1 MGPRPVSESAWQ
13 TVTTTRSDAL
23 KANQV
28 AICHL
33 ADGSG
38 DIRVTADGRPSIFDI
53 IKVLGGKRAPRKTW
67 ERIIKAHPEVVL
79 LAHNLQFPGSG
90 QRETP
95 VAKDK
100 AAAYQIL
107 GLLEG
112 AVGAAYRKAAAEL
125 FVAFMDNPAAL
136 AERIVDELDPEEQRR
151 IEARLRGK
159 RVRFNFTDALS
170 EAGAKSQD
178 CYRKCTDEVYVVR
191 LGHTAQ
197 NLKRGIIRAKGLK
210 AKPGSIVLRDHLRI
224 EDLETIE
231 QTEQASAG
239 QLRLAKEQGRLHG
252 EEGSH
257 HRERDIHHTVSTTAR
272 YLHDLMNGRIAV
284 PGL

>member
-1 MGPRPVSESAWQ
+1 MK
-13 TVTTTRSDAL
+13 TT
-23 KANQV
+23 Q
-28 AICHL
+28 L
-33 ADGSG
+33 AVFSLEDGG
-38 DIRVTADGRPSIFDI
+38 TIRVTADGRPSIYDI
-53 IKVLGGKRAPRKTW
+53 IKVLGGKKNARATW
-67 ERIIKAHPEVVL
+67 DRIAKAHPEVVR
-79 LAHNLQFPGSG
+79 LADNWKFSG
-90 QRETP
+90 ARQRETP

-112 AVGAAYRKAAAEL
+112 TVGAAYRKAAAEL

-170 EAGAKSQD
+170 EAGAKTQD
-178 CYRKCTDEVYVVR
+178 CYRKCTDEVYLVR

-197 NLKRGIIRAKGLK
+197 NLKRGIVKAKGLR
-210 AKPGSIVLRDHLRI
+210 AKHSSITLRDHLRI
-224 EDLETIE
+224 EDLETVE

-239 QLRLAKEQGRLHG
+239 QLRLAKEQGRLNG
-252 EEGSH
+252 EDGSFV
-257 HRERDIHHTVSTTAR
+257 RERDIHHTVSTTAR